1 MVRTREPCADVEGF
15 ELDGFERCDLA
26 GRLKNDELRRRSGSG
41 SAAERAVIEMSVRSR
56 MLVMAM
62 MGRHGQ
68 GAWHG

>member
-1 MVRTREPCADVEGF
+1 LVRTREPCADVKGLES
-15 ELDGFERCDLA
+15 DGFERRHLA

-41 SAAERAVIEMSVRSR
+41 SAAERAILEMAVRSR

-68 GAWHG
+68 SAWHR